1 MVTKADINLNL
12 ALVSLTEIDIILKI
26 VYRSHIPQLAIVL
39 IKVKVYFQGVQTSAK
54 LRNQE
59 VLFLIPSL
67 FQVHLFFDS
76 TRH

>member
-12 ALVSLTEIDIILKI
+12 ALVSLTEIGIILEI
-26 VYRSHIPQLAIVL
+26 GYRNHIPQLATVFD
-39 IKVKVYFQGVQTSAK
+39 KVKVYFRGVQISVK

-67 FQVHLFFDS
+67 FQVYLFVDS

>member
-12 ALVSLTEIDIILKI
+12 ALVSLTEIGIILEI
-26 VYRSHIPQLAIVL
+26 VYRNHIPQLAIVF
-39 IKVKVYFQGVQTSAK
+39 VKVYFRGVQTSAK